1 MENQTPN
8 GEGNSNTAKKLL
20 VPGRPFVKGIDPR
33 RNLKGRPRSFDQA
46 RALAQQIVHQQLGES
61 GLTVI
66 EAIFRQWAK
75 SPSHQR
81 DLVEYAFGKVPD
93 KIETTGLENKTVITL
108 YFDHER
114 GLTSDAENSKN
125 PRVSSKV
132 S

>member
-1 MENQTPN
+1 METPN
-8 GEGNSNTAKKLL
+8 GEARRNTTTKL
-20 VPGRPFVKGIDPR
+20 PGGCTGKGFVKGFDPK

-81 DLVEYAFGKVPD
+81 DLIEYAFGKVPD
-93 KIETTGLENKTVITL
+93 KLETTGLENKTAITL